1 MKLSMKTKIN
11 RLKFFIS
18 LLFCIV
24 FIGVSLVNVA
34 KADTKLN
41 IYLFWGNGCPHCA
54 KEKEFLNEILPK
66 YPQVNYNDYEVY
78 YNQANSELMRKVSSM
93 LGSNINGIPYLIIG
107 DKEFVGFSEGITDLE
122 IEDKIEE
129 CLSGSCPDS
138 VASIISASSAVGID
152 TEQDQIYDEHTIKDE
167 DNKYDNEQNDENK
180 ERKTVNL
187 PFLGSIDALDFS
199 LPVITIIMG
208 VLDGFNPCAMWVLLF
223 LISLL
228 LGFKDRKKMWILGLV
243 FIFASALCYFL
254 FMAAW
259 LNLILFIGF
268 IAVVRV
274 IIGIVALAGG
284 AYSVRKGLKNKD
296 GGCEVTSA
304 KERRIVFEKLRQIA
318 SKNNLFIAIG
328 GMILLAFAVNL
339 VELVCSAGLPA
350 VFTQVLTMSNLEV
363 WQYHGYILLYI
374 FFFMLDDI
382 IVFAVAMITL
392 RMTGISTKYS
402 RYSSIIGGLL
412 MLIIGLMLVFKPELL
427 MFG

>member
-66 YPQVNYNDYEVY
+66 YPQVSYNDYEVY

-138 VASIISASSAVGID
+138 VASIVSASSAVGID